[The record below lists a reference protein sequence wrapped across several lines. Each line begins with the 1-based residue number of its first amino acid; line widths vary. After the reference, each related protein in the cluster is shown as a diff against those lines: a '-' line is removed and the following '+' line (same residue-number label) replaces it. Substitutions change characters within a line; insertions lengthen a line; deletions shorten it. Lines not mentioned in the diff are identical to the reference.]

1 MIIHIKIT
9 IINIIPDLSTIGN
22 AETRLSVNILRA
34 VIIGVS
40 GVA

>member
-1 MIIHIKIT
+1 MIIHI
-9 IINIIPDLSTIGN
+9 IISVIIIIPDLSTMGN
-22 AETRLSVNILRA
+22 AETRLAVNILRA